1 VRSSDG
7 PDAPDA
13 GDDESVADT
22 LTYRSDGGTASP
34 FRTTAE
40 VDETRWDRYQR
51 LYETYLGTP
60 ISIVRKDYRAIVGL
74 SILGLYL
81 LFGFVAAFLMEPTE
95 LYEAEPFIQ
104 PFQTMEY
111 PLGTDKFGQDITYQA
126 FYSIVPL
133 GKMMLSGAMLTIGLG
148 TTVGII
154 SGYKGGM
161 IDRILSTVADVFIN
175 LPGLP
180 LVIVLSVLFQPKSE
194 LLIGLL
200 LAVASWAGLARAIRS
215 QVLTLRQESF
225 VEAARAMDVPSHRL
239 MYREILPHLLPYIA
253 VNTAQAAQTIIF
265 AAVGLYFLGI
275 LPFTGANWG
284 IMLSQA
290 YAASA
295 FFSPTRIHWLIVPLV
310 FITVFSIGLILV
322 AQSLDRVFNPRVRAR
337 HGEEADLDVDEG
349 EEQVSMV
356 TGNM

>member
-1 VRSSDG
+1 VSRIEGDSRQSVFTVGESEEVTQRTTKERFVRSIRRSLINPLKIVLSDSRGVVGLGIIVLYVLMGTVGVHVVREPSANQADQLVPAFKTLALPLGSDG
-7 PDAPDA
+7 
-13 GDDESVADT
+13 
-22 LTYRSDGGTASP
+22 L
-34 FRTTAE
+34 
-40 VDETRWDRYQR
+40 
-51 LYETYLGTP
+51 
-60 ISIVRKDYRAIVGL
+60 
-74 SILGLYL
+74 
-81 LFGFVAAFLMEPTE
+81 
-95 LYEAEPFIQ
+95 
-104 PFQTMEY
+104 
-111 PLGTDKFGQDITYQA
+111 GQDLLSLMVHATP
-126 FYSIVPL
+126 S
-133 GKMMLSGAMLTIGLG
+133 MLQMIIAGGLFATIMAVVLG
-148 TTVGII
+148 TTAGF
-154 SGYKGGM
+154 KGGT
-161 IDRILSTVADVFIN
+161 IDAVMMSFTDIAMTI
-175 LPGLP
+175 PGLP
-180 LVIVLSVLFQPKSE
+180 LMIVLAGIFEPTNPYLVGF
-194 LLIGLL
+194 L
-200 LAVASWAGLARAIRS
+200 LAINAWAGLARAIRS